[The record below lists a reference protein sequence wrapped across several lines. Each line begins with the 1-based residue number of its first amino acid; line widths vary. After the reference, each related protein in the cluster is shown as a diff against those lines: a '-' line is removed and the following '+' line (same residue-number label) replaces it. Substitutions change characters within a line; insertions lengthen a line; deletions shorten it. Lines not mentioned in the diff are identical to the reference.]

1 MNKNIS
7 YLIWNYLSVV
17 IMAIC
22 GLVMTSSIALF
33 YDASV
38 LGIFNE
44 SYAWYVILS
53 QLSVCGVH
61 MSVLKYVPER
71 EMIEEKGEIVKSSL
85 IITAII
91 SFIVLLVTEGTLLH
105 LYNIPWKRSMQIAFL
120 GIPFFSFNKVL
131 LNYLNAIYEL
141 VAFAVFQSMRYLI
154 LTGII
159 IGVALAHIDHN
170 FLAYAFPVSELLVC
184 FGIVMYL
191 LAKKKIKGNI
201 NKKWVRDIV
210 LFGLKIF
217 PSNMVTE
224 MNSKIDVVCLG
235 FLVKDTA
242 QIGVYSFAI
251 LFTEGFY
258 MLYFT
263 IRKLVNPK
271 ISQFRAWGNLK
282 EYICTVNN
290 LMNKYLVPGSVLV
303 YFLVLFIYFI
313 ICCLFKTSEYGMGL
327 IYIAIICLSIA
338 INGKSIVW
346 GDYLSQ
352 SGFPAEESKVN
363 MQTVISNIAFN
374 ILLIICLGTVG
385 AAVGTAASYFVYT
398 LAQKRYTYN
407 RTGERL

>member
-1 MNKNIS
+1 MYKSIS
-7 YLIWNYLSVV
+7 YLIWNYLSVA
-17 IMAIC
+17 IMAVC
-22 GLVMTSSIALF
+22 GLVTTSSIALF
-33 YDASV
+33 YDASA
-38 LGIFNE
+38 LGVFNE

-71 EMIEEKGEIVKSSL
+71 ETIEEKGEIIKSSL
-85 IITAII
+85 IITVII
-91 SFIVLLVTEGTLLH
+91 SFVVLMVAEGILLYF
-105 LYNIPWKRSMQIAFL
+105 YNISWKKSMQIALL
-120 GIPFFSFNKVL
+120 GIPFFSVNKVL

-141 VAFAVFQSMRYLI
+141 VAFAVFQSMRYLF

-159 IGVALAHIDHN
+159 IGAAVAHIEHD
-170 FLAYAFPVSELLVC
+170 FLSCAFPVSELLVC
-184 FGIVMYL
+184 FGIVVYL
-191 LAKKKIKGNI
+191 LAKKKIRGNI
-201 NKKWVRDIV
+201 SRKWMRDIM
-210 LFGLKIF
+210 LFGVKIF

-224 MNSKIDVVCLG
+224 MNTKVDVVCLG
-235 FLVKDTA
+235 FLIEDTA
-242 QIGVYSFAI
+242 RIGVYSFAI

-271 ISQFRAWGNLK
+271 ISEVRAGGNLK
-282 EYICTVNN
+282 EYVCTVNKF
-290 LMNKYLVPGSVLV
+290 MNKYLMPGSVLA
-303 YFLVLFIYFI
+303 YFMVLFVYFI
-313 ICCLFKTSEYGMGL
+313 ICRLFKTSEYDVGL
-327 IYIAIICLSIA
+327 IYIAIICFAIA

-352 SGFPAEESKVN
+352 TGFPVEESKVN

-398 LAQKRYTYN
+398 LAQKRYSYN